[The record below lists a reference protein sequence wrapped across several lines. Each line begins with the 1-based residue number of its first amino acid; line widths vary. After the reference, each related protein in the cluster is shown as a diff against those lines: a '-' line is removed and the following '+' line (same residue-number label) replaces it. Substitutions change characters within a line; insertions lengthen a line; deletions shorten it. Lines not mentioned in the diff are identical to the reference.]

1 MDDDGWGRKSQD
13 RDGVHTR
20 NGGGGT
26 VHVLLVGINAY
37 PAATARRPLQGCLND
52 IEAAR
57 AWLGSRVA
65 GPLRVKPLLD
75 GEATVRAVR
84 DGIAHHLGQAGPGDT
99 ALFWFSGHGTQY
111 KAVGAADLMKEGTG
125 RSQALVCTD
134 GLLADTE
141 LRALL
146 DGVAA
151 GGAHTTAVM
160 DCCYSG
166 GVTRDDEEG
175 PTARFLPPDPDRPLA
190 APVPLV
196 PASRA
201 ASRTAVPAGPG
212 AGPFH
217 ITLAASRIDQ
227 QAYEDAL
234 GGRTRGIFSHS
245 LLGVLAEAGPTAT
258 YREILAA
265 AHCRVQLLTDRQHPV
280 VIPHDPGGLADLP
293 FLGGTAREPS
303 PQLLR
308 HGRDGWEVDHGALHG
323 LDIRPDDDAEGTAP
337 EGEAGG
343 GTSGGTEFVVTGDAG
358 PPAEARV
365 VRVREVRH
373 DRALVTPNGWHPDPA
388 QVYPVAVSA
397 LALPPA
403 GMEFDVS
410 RTPRAGAWLR
420 EAAATAGPGGGPT
433 PLLAV
438 TPESGGNRVAPRRSS
453 PLLRFKVAVR
463 DGLATVLLRDGTTAV
478 PPLPLGGPADAMAV
492 VDCLVHL
499 TRWHQLFDLSN
510 RASAL
515 AVRLEVSP
523 WDASLGTG
531 TPPGKTH
538 ASGELEVPYEGGP
551 GRWREPLVSVRIH
564 NDSNRPLWCLLLN
577 LNDSYGSHPG
587 LYEPDFIGPGLTGHA
602 LNGGPVQLSLPKSRP
617 VRPGAYARDWLK
629 LIAAEGEFNTVP
641 FTLDT
646 WQRGPRGRHDGQ
658 QADGVMRLATPAATG
673 RIAGAPPQV
682 GQWTTRT
689 VALRTVVPEAAGD

>member
-13 RDGVHTR
+13 RGGVHMR

-26 VHVLLVGINAY
+26 VHVLLVGINSY
-37 PAATARRPLQGCLND
+37 PAATARKPLRGCRND

-57 AWLGSRVA
+57 AWLRSRVT

-84 DGIAHHLGQAGPGDT
+84 DGIAEHLGQAGPGDT
-99 ALFWFSGHGTQY
+99 ALFWFSGHGAQY
-111 KAVGAADLMKEGTG
+111 EAVGAAALMKEGTG
-125 RSQALVCTD
+125 RSQAVVCAD

-196 PASRA
+196 PE
-201 ASRTAVPAGPG
+201 SRTAVPAGPG
-212 AGPFH
+212 TGPFH

-227 QAYEDAL
+227 QAYEDKL
-234 GGRTRGIFSHS
+234 GGRTRGLFSHS
-245 LLGVLAEAGPTAT
+245 LLGVLAEVGPTAT

-265 AHCRVQLLTDRQHPV
+265 THCRVQILTAQQHPV
-280 VIPHDPGGLADLP
+280 MIPHDPGGPADLP
-293 FLGGTAREPS
+293 FLGGKAREPS

-308 HGRDGWEVDHGALHG
+308 HGRDGWEVDHGSLHG
-323 LDIRPDDDAEGTAP
+323 MESWSDDDPDGTAP
-337 EGEAGG
+337 DGGAG
-343 GTSGGTEFVVTGDAG
+343 GGTEFVVTGDG
-358 PPAEARV
+358 EPRTGARV

-373 DRALVTPNGWHPDPA
+373 DRALVTPHGWRPDPA

-403 GMEFDVS
+403 GVEFDAPHA
-410 RTPRAGAWLR
+410 PRAGAWLR
-420 EAAATAGPGGGPT
+420 EAVAAAGPGGGPT

-438 TPESGGNRVAPRRSS
+438 TPSGPDRGAARQSS
-453 PLLRFKVAVR
+453 PVLRFKVVVR
-463 DGLATVLLRDGTTAV
+463 DGLATVLTRDGTAAV
-478 PPLPLGGPADAMAV
+478 PPLPLGDPADAMAV
-492 VDCLVHL
+492 VDCLAHL
-499 TRWHQLFDLSN
+499 TRWYQLLELSN
-510 RASAL
+510 FASAL
-515 AVRLEVSP
+515 SVRLEVSP
-523 WDASLGTG
+523 WDSSLGTG
-531 TPPGKTH
+531 TPTEKTY
-538 ASGELEVPYEGGP
+538 ANAELEVPYEGGP
-551 GRWREPLVSVRIH
+551 GRWRKPLVSVRIH
-564 NDSNRPLWCLLLN
+564 NNSTRPLWCLLLN

-587 LYEPDFIGPGLTGHA
+587 LYEPDFIGPGLTGYA
-602 LNGGPVQLSLPKSRP
+602 LDGGPVQLSLPKSRP

-629 LIAAEGEFNTVP
+629 LIVAEGEFNTVP
-641 FTLDT
+641 FILDP
-646 WQRGPRGRHDGQ
+646 WQRGARGRHDGQ
-658 QADGVMRLATPAATG
+658 QPDGMLRLAAPAVVG
-673 RIAGAPPQV
+673 RNAEAPPQV
-682 GQWTTRT
+682 GPWTTRT
-689 VALRTVVPEAAGD
+689 VALRTVVPDATGG